1 MKGLTSRIHHVGLSV
16 SKLEDSAQFFTE
28 LLGWQEVKRDM
39 NYPAIFVSDG
49 SIMLTLWSVKSDSSI
64 KFDRKN
70 NVGLHHL
77 ALSVESE
84 DILITIYKRLLNAG
98 TLIEFSPEPLQ
109 IGPSTHM
116 MCYDPSGIRIEFIWT
131 CDQS

>member
-1 MKGLTSRIHHVGLSV
+1 MKGLTSGIHHVGLSV
-16 SKLEDSAQFFTE
+16 SKLEESAQFFTE

-109 IGPSTHM
+109 IGPSIHM
-116 MCYDPSGIRIEFIWT
+116 MCYDPSGIRVEFIWT
-131 CDQS
+131 CHQS